1 MIPWVKSPRT
11 TSAEPEPGR
20 ERAAHRV
27 DDSGAVDVVR
37 GHLGQPLA
45 GRAAGLPQVALPGRP
60 GDEAVDLEAIGLDG
74 RHRVGQVADHPA
86 RGGVVRAPVDRVAGR
101 HRRRRDGRRP
111 GGRGIG
117 AEEDRRVDRAPDRLL
132 EERADLA
139 PHVVRRIVEDGFGD
153 RDDRRELFRVQV
165 LVRPVDLGRL
175 LEARVAVDEVGDRQ
189 GRDDRDA
196 LLAARH
202 RDVAKE
208 LQGGRLLNRAP
219 SDLGR
224 HLFGDGRRGVGPR
237 DDVGVGHEGSPCE

>member
-1 MIPWVKSPRT
+1 MIPLGEVAQDDLGR
-11 TSAEPEPGR
+11 ARAGR

-27 DDSGAVDVVR
+27 DDLGAVDVVR
-37 GHLGQPLA
+37 RHLGETLA

-60 GDEAVDLEAIGLDG
+60 GDEAVDLEAVGLDG
-74 RHRVGQVADHPA
+74 RHRVGEVADHPA

-101 HRRRRDGRRP
+101 HRRRGDGRRP
-111 GGRGIG
+111 RRRGVG

-132 EERADLA
+132 EKRADLA
-139 PHVVRRIVEDGFGD
+139 PHVERRIVEDGFGD
-153 RDDRRELFRVQV
+153 RDDRRELLGVQV

-196 LLAARH
+196 LLTARH

-208 LQGGRLLNRAP
+208 PQGGGLLESRP
-219 SDLGR
+219 
-224 HLFGDGRRGVGPR
+224 
-237 DDVGVGHEGSPCE
+237 

>member
-1 MIPWVKSPRT
+1 LTVLPADT
-11 TSAEPEPGR
+11 
-20 ERAAHRV
+20 AA
-27 DDSGAVDVVR
+27 
-37 GHLGQPLA
+37 
-45 GRAAGLPQVALPGRP
+45 VAM
-60 GDEAVDLEAIGLDG
+60 A
-74 RHRVGQVADHPA
+74 VGQDEGALVPKKIAASTA
-86 RGGVVRAPVDRVAGR
+86 RPIASSRSGP
-101 HRRRRDGRRP
+101 
-111 GGRGIG
+111 
-117 AEEDRRVDRAPDRLL
+117 
-132 EERADLA
+132 DLA

-189 GRDDRDA
+189 GRHDRDA